1 MSQLGVHDGTGSL
14 VMEFSEIGR
23 SFRASLRSASYA
35 GSFHSEHTGNIDVR
49 DAAEEDEK
57 ELFWAA
63 VERLPTYNRAR
74 TSLLSV
80 GGGADNNGSAGD
92 NGKGGRKVVDVKSLN
107 AVERHLLIEKLISDI
122 EEDNLRLLRKLRQ
135 RFDRVGLRPPTVE
148 VRYKGL
154 SVDAKCQVVDGKP
167 LPTLWNAAKGMIA
180 GLAKVPGL
188 NANQA
193 KINILKDVNGIIK
206 PSRLT
211 LLLGPP
217 GCGKSTLLLAL
228 AGKLDPALK
237 VKGDVSYNGY
247 KIDEFVP
254 QKTSAYISQ
263 YDLHIPEMTVRETLD
278 FSARCQGV
286 GHKQEAILE
295 LIRKE
300 KEAGI
305 VPDHDIDLFM
315 KATAVKGLKRNLQT
329 DYILKILG
337 LDVCSGT
344 IVGDVMRRG
353 ISGGQK
359 KRLTTGEMIVGPT
372 KTLFMDEISTGL
384 DSATTFQ
391 IVTCLQQ
398 FVHISDATVLI
409 SLLQPAPETF
419 DLFDDV
425 ILMAE
430 GRIVYHGPRTE
441 VLPFF
446 EAAGFRCP
454 ERKGA
459 ADFLQ
464 EVISKKDQAQYWSRS
479 SPYTYVTV
487 DQFVE
492 RFKASHMGRQ
502 LELELQQPFDRSQ
515 SHEDAISFKYYSLSK
530 WQLLKACMS
539 REMLLAKRNAFVY
552 VFKTSQL
559 VFIAFITMTVFLRTK
574 MHVDVKGAQNYMG
587 AIFFSMIILMVDSF
601 PELAMTVSRLPV
613 FQRQRDFY
621 FYPAWAY
628 SLTAAVWKIPHSLLE
643 SFIWTAITYYV
654 IGYTPEAGRFF
665 RQFLLFFGVH
675 QISASLFRLVAS
687 IFRTMAAAT
696 MAGLVS
702 LMTILLFGGFIMP
715 RTVMSSW
722 LKWSFWVSPMSYAE
736 VGIVGNEFLA
746 SRWQISSGNSTVA
759 KQILR
764 NRGLDFPGY
773 FYWIS
778 VGAIFGFVIL
788 FYVAYTLSLTYLK
801 GSRGSG
807 AFISKDKLAQLQGAE
822 ETGQDDVVPEQKK
835 SGKMTL
841 PFQQLSMT
849 FNEIKY
855 FVDMPQE
862 MRNQGVTERKLALLR
877 DITGSFRPGVLTAL
891 MGVSGAGKT
900 TLMDVLAGRKTGGVI
915 EGEVKIGGH
924 QKVQSTFARVSGY
937 CEQNDIHSPN
947 ITVEE
952 SVIFSAWLRLSQEVD
967 PETKKAFV
975 NEVVET
981 IELDDI
987 KNSLVGMP
995 GVNGLSTEQRKRLTI
1010 AVELVANP
1018 SIIFMD
1024 EPTSGLDARAAAIVM
1039 RAVKN
1044 VVNTGR
1050 TVVCTIHQPSIDI
1063 FESFDELLLMK
1074 RGGQV
1079 IYAGPLGR
1087 NSSSVI
1093 EYFERVPGVPKIKD
1107 NYNPATWMLEV
1118 SNISMEKQLNVD
1130 FAEIYRNS
1138 SLCRSNKELVKQLST
1153 PPQGSHD
1160 LSFPTKFPQNGWG
1173 QFKACFWK
1181 LSLSYWRNP
1190 AYNLFRLAFIIISPV
1205 LVSLLFWKHGRK
1217 IDSQENLFSILGMLF
1232 LATIFIGVNNCISV
1246 FPVVAIERIVLY
1258 REKFA
1263 GMYASLAYAFAQV
1276 VIELP
1281 YVFVQS
1287 IIYGIITYSTV
1298 YFYGS
1303 AYKIF
1308 WYIFTMFMTLLSYT
1322 YLGMMVIALSPSV
1335 NIASILQSLFNTTLI
1350 LFSGFLIPGPVRK
1363 LPFFDYLQ
1371 VNIAIMFKGIG
1382 LLLLLIVSLFS
1393 PFAANS
1399 QVVDLDVLE
1408 LPYKLDSSC
1417 IFQFTIWRHT
1427 RTN

>member
-1 MSQLGVHDGTGSL
+1 MAQLAGHDGTASL
-14 VMEFSEIGR
+14 AIEFSEIGR
-23 SFRASLRSASYA
+23 SFRSSFRRSTSYA
-35 GSFHSEHTGNIDVR
+35 GSFRSDHSGNNVG
-49 DAAEEDEK
+49 DAAEEDER

-63 VERLPTYNRAR
+63 IERLPTYDRSR
-74 TSLLSV
+74 TSLLFVGNGDVNTDIV
-80 GGGADNNGSAGD
+80 GGGDD
-92 NGKGGRKVVDVKSLN
+92 GKDGRKVVDVKRL
-107 AVERHLLIEKLISDI
+107 AATERHLLIEKLINDI
-122 EEDNLRLLRKLRQ
+122 EEDNLRLLRNLRQ
-135 RFDRVGLRPPTVE
+135 RFDRVGVKEPTVE
-148 VRYKGL
+148 VRYNGL

-167 LPTLWNAAKGMIA
+167 LPTLWNTAKGMIT
-180 GLAKVPGL
+180 GLVKVPGF
-188 NANQA
+188 NASQT
-193 KINILKDVNGIIK
+193 KISILKDVSGIIK
-206 PSRLT
+206 PSRQ
-211 LLLGPP
+211 
-217 GCGKSTLLLAL
+217 
-228 AGKLDPALK
+228 
-237 VKGDVSYNGY
+237 VKGEVSYNGY

-286 GHKQEAILE
+286 GRKHEAIME

-315 KATAVKGLKRNLQT
+315 KATAVRGLKRNLQT
-329 DYILKILG
+329 DYILK
-337 LDVCSGT
+337 VKF
-344 IVGDVMRRG
+344 R
-353 ISGGQK
+353 
-359 KRLTTGEMIVGPT
+359 EMIVGPT

-384 DSATTFQ
+384 DSSTTFQ

-398 FVHISDATVLI
+398 FVHIADATVLI

-419 DLFDDV
+419 ELFDDV

-430 GRIVYHGPRTE
+430 GKIVYHGPRS
-441 VLPFF
+441 
-446 EAAGFRCP
+446 
-454 ERKGA
+454 
-459 ADFLQ
+459 
-464 EVISKKDQAQYWSRS
+464 EVISRKDQAQYWSRS

-492 RFKASHMGRQ
+492 RFRASHIGRRLGQ
-502 LELELQQPFDRSQ
+502 ELQQPFDRSQ
-515 SHEDAISFKYYSLSK
+515 SHEDAISFKFYSLSK
-530 WQLLKACMS
+530 WELLKACMS

-552 VFKTSQL
+552 IFKTSQL
-559 VFIAFITMTVFLRTK
+559 VFIAFITMTVFLRTH
-574 MHVDVKGAQNYMG
+574 MHVDLKGAQNYMG
-587 AIFFSMIILMVDSF
+587 AIFFSMIMLMVDSF

-628 SLTAAVWKIPHSLLE
+628 SLTTAVWKIPHSFLE
-643 SFIWTAITYYV
+643 SFIWTATTYYV
-654 IGYTPEAGRFF
+654 IGYTPEAGSIIIPACGLNLSINGSCNHDRAGVLDDNSLVW
-665 RQFLLFFGVH
+665 RIHNAKNLSCSKQCTYVNNVLL
-675 QISASLFRLVAS
+675 
-687 IFRTMAAAT
+687 AA
-696 MAGLVS
+696 
-702 LMTILLFGGFIMP
+702 LMSG
-715 RTVMSSW
+715 W
-722 LKWSFWVSPMSYAE
+722 LKWSFWASPMSYAE
-736 VGIVGNEFLA
+736 AGIVGDEFLA
-746 SRWQISSGNSTVA
+746 PRWQKTSSGNTSIGQ
-759 KQILR
+759 QILT
-764 NRGLDFPGY
+764 NRGLNFPGY

-778 VGAIFGFVIL
+778 VGAVFGFTIL
-788 FYVAYTLSLTYLK
+788 FYVAYTLALTYLK
-801 GSRGSG
+801 ASRGSG
-807 AFISKDKLAQLQGAE
+807 AFISKEKLAQLQGTE
-822 ETGQDDVVPEQKK
+822 EACPDELQGTEEAGRDDTASKQKK
-835 SGKMTL
+835 TGKMTL

-900 TLMDVLAGRKTGGVI
+900 TLMDVLAGRKTGGAI
-915 EGEVKIGGH
+915 EGEVKIGGYP
-924 QKVQSTFARVSGY
+924 KVQSTFARVSGY
-937 CEQNDIHSPN
+937 CEQNDIHSPH

-952 SVIFSAWLRLSQEVD
+952 SVVFSAWLRLA
-967 PETKKAFV
+967 PEIDQNTKRAFV
-975 NEVVET
+975 NEVLET
-981 IELDDI
+981 IELDGI
-987 KNSLVGMP
+987 KDSLVGMP

-1074 RGGQV
+1074 RGGQL

-1093 EYFERVPGVPKIKD
+1093 EYFERIPGVPKIKD

-1118 SNISMEKQLNVD
+1118 SNISMERQLNVD

-1138 SLCRSNKELVKQLST
+1138 SLCRSNKELVNRLST
-1153 PPQGSHD
+1153 PPPGSQD

-1190 AYNLFRLAFIIISPV
+1190 AYNLFRLAFIVISAV
-1205 LVSLLFWKHGRK
+1205 LLSLLFWKHGRK
-1217 IDSQENLFSILGMLF
+1217 IDSQEKLFSILGMLF

-1246 FPVVAIERIVLY
+1246 FPVVAIERSVLY

-1263 GMYASLAYAFAQV
+1263 GMYASPAYAFAQV

-1281 YVFVQS
+1281 YVFVQAV
-1287 IIYGIITYSTV
+1287 IYGIITYSTV
-1298 YFYGS
+1298 FFYGS

-1308 WYIFTMFMTLLSYT
+1308 WYIFTMFMTLLYYT
-1322 YLGMMVIALSPSV
+1322 YLGMMVIALTPSV
-1335 NIASILQSLFNTTLI
+1335 NVASILQSLFNTTLT
-1350 LFSGFLIPGPVRK
+1350 LFAGFLIPGPQIPKWWIWMYWSCPTNWTLRAFFSSQYGDIQEQVEVFGENKTVANFLKDYYGFHHDQLGLTAAMLIIYPLLFALLFALFTSK
-1363 LPFFDYLQ
+1363 L
-1371 VNIAIMFKGIG
+1371 
-1382 LLLLLIVSLFS
+1382 S
-1393 PFAANS
+1393 
-1399 QVVDLDVLE
+1399 
-1408 LPYKLDSSC
+1408 
-1417 IFQFTIWRHT
+1417 FQR
-1427 RTN
+1427 R

>member
-1 MSQLGVHDGTGSL
+1 MAQLAGHDGTASL
-14 VMEFSEIGR
+14 AIEFSEIGR
-23 SFRASLRSASYA
+23 SFRSSFRRSTSYA
-35 GSFHSEHTGNIDVR
+35 GSFRSDHSGNNVG
-49 DAAEEDEK
+49 DAAEEDER

-63 VERLPTYNRAR
+63 IERLPTYDRSR

-80 GGGADNNGSAGD
+80 VNGDINNDSFRGGD
-92 NGKGGRKVVDVKSLN
+92 NGTDGRKVVDVKRL
-107 AVERHLLIEKLISDI
+107 AATERHLLIEKLINDI
-122 EEDNLRLLRKLRQ
+122 EEDNLRLLRNLRQ
-135 RFDRVGLRPPTVE
+135 RFDRVGVKAPTVE
-148 VRYKGL
+148 VRYNGL

-167 LPTLWNAAKGMIA
+167 LPTLWNTAKGMIT
-180 GLAKVPGL
+180 GLVKVPGI
-188 NANQA
+188 NASQT
-193 KINILKDVNGIIK
+193 KISILKDVSGIIK

-217 GCGKSTLLLAL
+217 GSGKTTLLLAL
-228 AGKLDPALK
+228 AGKLDPTLK
-237 VKGDVSYNGY
+237 VKGEVSYNGY
-247 KIDEFVP
+247 RIDEFVP

-286 GHKQEAILE
+286 GRKHEAIME

-300 KEAGI
+300 KEARI
-305 VPDHDIDLFM
+305 VPDHDLDLFM
-315 KATAVKGLKRNLQT
+315 
-329 DYILKILG
+329 KILG

-384 DSATTFQ
+384 DSSTTFQ

-398 FVHISDATVLI
+398 FVHIADATVLI

-419 DLFDDV
+419 ELFDDV

-430 GRIVYHGPRTE
+430 GKIVYHGPRSE
-441 VLPFF
+441 VLSFF

-454 ERKGA
+454 ERKG
-459 ADFLQ
+459 
-464 EVISKKDQAQYWSRS
+464 VISKKDQAQYWSRS

-492 RFKASHMGRQ
+492 RFRASHIGRRLGQ
-502 LELELQQPFDRSQ
+502 ELQQPFDRSQ
-515 SHEDAISFKYYSLSK
+515 SHEDAISFKFYSLSK
-530 WQLLKACMS
+530 WELLKACMS

-552 VFKTSQL
+552 IFKTSQL
-559 VFIAFITMTVFLRTK
+559 VFIAFITMTVFLRTT
-574 MHVDVKGAQNYMG
+574 MHVDTNGAQNYMG
-587 AIFFSMIILMVDSF
+587 AIFFSMIMLMVDSF

-628 SLTAAVWKIPHSLLE
+628 SLTTAVWKIPHSLLE
-643 SFIWTAITYYV
+643 SFIWTATTYYV

-687 IFRTMAAAT
+687 VCQSMAAAT
-696 MAGLVS
+696 LAA
-702 LMTILLFGGFIMP
+702 LMSG
-715 RTVMSSW
+715 W
-722 LKWSFWVSPMSYAE
+722 LKWSFWASPMSYAE
-736 VGIVGNEFLA
+736 VGIVGDEFLA
-746 SRWQISSGNSTVA
+746 PRWQKISSGNTTIGQ
-759 KQILR
+759 QILR
-764 NRGLDFPGY
+764 NRGLNFPGY

-778 VGAIFGFVIL
+778 VGAVFGFVIL
-788 FYVAYTLSLTYLK
+788 FYVAYTLALTYLK
-801 GSRGSG
+801 GEGSG
-807 AFISKDKLAQLQGAE
+807 AFISKEKLAQLQGTE
-822 ETGQDDVVPEQKK
+822 EACPDELQGTEEAGRDDTASKQKK
-835 SGKMTL
+835 TGKMAL

-877 DITGSFRPGVLTAL
+877 DITGSFRPGILTAL

-900 TLMDVLAGRKTGGVI
+900 TLMDVLAGRKTGGAI
-915 EGEVKIGGH
+915 EGEVRIGGYP
-924 QKVQSTFARVSGY
+924 KVQSTFARISGY
-937 CEQNDIHSPN
+937 CEQNDIHSPH

-952 SVIFSAWLRLSQEVD
+952 SVVFSAWLRLA
-967 PETKKAFV
+967 PEIDQKTKRAFV
-975 NEVVET
+975 NEVLET
-981 IELDDI
+981 IELDGI
-987 KNSLVGMP
+987 KDSLVGMP

-1074 RGGQV
+1074 RGGQL

-1093 EYFERVPGVPKIKD
+1093 EYFERIPGVPKIKD

-1118 SNISMEKQLNVD
+1118 SNISMERQLNVD

-1138 SLCRSNKELVKQLST
+1138 SLCRSNKELVNRLST
-1153 PPQGSHD
+1153 PPPGSQD

-1190 AYNLFRLAFIIISPV
+1190 AYNLFRLAFIVISAV
-1205 LVSLLFWKHGRK
+1205 LLSLLFWKHGRK

-1246 FPVVAIERIVLY
+1246 FPVVAIERSVLY

-1263 GMYASLAYAFAQV
+1263 GMYASPAYAFAQV

-1281 YVFVQS
+1281 YVFVQAV
-1287 IIYGIITYSTV
+1287 IYGIITYSTV

-1308 WYIFTMFMTLLSYT
+1308 WYIFTMFMTLLYYT
-1322 YLGMMVIALSPSV
+1322 YLGMMVIALTPSV
-1335 NIASILQSLFNTTLI
+1335 NVASILQSLFNTTLT
-1350 LFSGFLIPGPVRK
+1350 LFAGFLIPGPQIPKWWIWMYWSCPTNWTLRAFFSSQYGDIQEQVDVFGEQKTVANFLKDYYGFHHDQLGLTAAMLIIYPLLFALLFALFTSK
-1363 LPFFDYLQ
+1363 L
-1371 VNIAIMFKGIG
+1371 
-1382 LLLLLIVSLFS
+1382 S
-1393 PFAANS
+1393 
-1399 QVVDLDVLE
+1399 
-1408 LPYKLDSSC
+1408 
-1417 IFQFTIWRHT
+1417 FQR
-1427 RTN
+1427 R